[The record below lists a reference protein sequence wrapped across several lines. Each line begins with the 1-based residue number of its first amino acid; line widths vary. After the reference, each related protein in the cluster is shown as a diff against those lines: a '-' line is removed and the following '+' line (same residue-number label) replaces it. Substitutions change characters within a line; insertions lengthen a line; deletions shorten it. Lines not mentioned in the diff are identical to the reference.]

1 MNGHHQTLSP
11 SSFPAILSCSCFF
24 SRSDSNRDAEKGI
37 SMHAYLSALVDGRPA
52 DITGLE
58 DLQVEAC
65 QDIYEQVNAFVKD
78 NCPDSPLESER
89 KMTLTDNLGNI
100 VTFGTA
106 DIFTKGKDFVVIVD
120 FKGCFDFEPDTKD
133 YKEQLHVYALA
144 GMRETQTQKAL
155 CIEAYIMPRKIKPYW
170 TDYTTCVA
178 TVECAIARRND
189 PYKIPTVNDFC
200 CFCSAILNCPAINKR
215 IGAVTTLF
223 CDMPKPE
230 KILDP
235 SKMTP
240 AEMAVALT
248 FSRTT
253 LKQYIKKLVAVS
265 DWIEEAALKIS
276 DDNKEI
282 PGYVRT
288 IESGKKSVLD
298 IDKAFRLSGM
308 QAKDFFGALKISL
321 PQLGKAFA
329 KVSGL
334 KEREARLEIE
344 GRINEVI
351 DVGEGKAILERAG
364 DAGFI
369 DLRG

>member
-1 MNGHHQTLSP
+1 
-11 SSFPAILSCSCFF
+11 
-24 SRSDSNRDAEKGI
+24 
-37 SMHAYLSALVDGRPA
+37 MHTYLSALVDGRPA

-78 NCPDSPLESER
+78 NCPDGLLESER
-89 KMTLTDNLGNI
+89 KMTLSDNVGNI
-100 VTFGTA
+100 VTFGTT

-155 CIEAYIMPRKIKPYW
+155 CVEAYIMPRKIKPYW
-170 TDYTTCVA
+170 VDYATCVA
-178 TVECAIARRND
+178 TIECAIARRKD
-189 PYKIPTVNDFC
+189 PNKIPQANDYC
-200 CFCSAILNCPAINKR
+200 KWCMHILNCPAINKR
-215 IGAVTTLF
+215 IGAITTLF

-235 SKMTP
+235 SAMTP

-248 FSRTT
+248 FARAT
-253 LKQYIKKLVAVS
+253 LKQYVKKLVAVS
-265 DWIEEAALKIS
+265 DWIEEAALKLS

-288 IESGKKSVLD
+288 IESGKKSISD

-308 QAKDFFGALKISL
+308 LAKDFFGALKISL

-329 KVSGL
+329 KVSGM
-334 KEREARLEIE
+334 KEHEARLEVE
-344 GRINEVI
+344 GRLNEVI
-351 DVGEGKAILERAG
+351 ITGEGKAVLERAG
-364 DAGFI
+364 AADGH
-369 DLRG
+369 